1 MKLFLCLV
9 VLVFAAV
16 NAETPEAEASQA
28 KAVILV
34 QSAPQLLKPKPLA
47 PYKPLPLKVVKPKAI
62 LISSPPQPLRPKPTL
77 APYKKIAIKVVPI
90 PTPARKPVN
99 IQKGAAGASWW
110 G

>member
-9 VLVFAAV
+9 VLAFAAV
-16 NAETPEAEASQA
+16 NAETPEAEAS
-28 KAVILV
+28 KTVILV
-34 QSAPQLLKPKPLA
+34 KSAPQPLKIKPTLA

-62 LISSPPQPLRPKPTL
+62 IISGPPQPLRPKPTP
-77 APYKKIAIKVVPI
+77 APYKQIIKVVPV

-99 IQKGAAGASWW
+99 IQKGGAWW